1 MRALIYADW
10 IIIRKTILRYL
21 GFALLILSPIV
32 ILANGDEEFAPGTSA
47 AVMCV
52 VMVTFYLVIG
62 LFSADETNGW
72 ELVRLTLPTSTHQ
85 VVRSRYVF
93 MVLVLAIMAVVGTI
107 LGIVVEWVIP
117 LFHGVLTVPRGGL
130 VVCLAS
136 LGACLML
143 MVFLAIEMPI
153 MFWKGMTK
161 ARMALSIPMLLPLL
175 LTIEPTRDAVMSFAE
190 KLEGI
195 EKALGTPV
203 PIFIAIA
210 AIACVLYVA
219 SMLLSER
226 VYAARDF

>member
-10 IIIRKTILRYL
+10 IIVRKTILRYL
-21 GFALLILSPIV
+21 GFALLIVSPIV
-32 ILANGDEEFAPGTSA
+32 VMANGGEEFAPGTSA

-52 VMVTFYLVIG
+52 AMVTFYLTIG
-62 LFSADETNGW
+62 LFSTDETNDW
-72 ELVRLTLPTSTHQ
+72 ELVRLTLPTTARQ

-93 MVLVLAIMAVVGTI
+93 TTLVLAVMAVLGTVVGI
-107 LGIVVEWVIP
+107 LVEWAIP
-117 LFHGVLTVPRGGL
+117 LLHGVLTVPRGGL
-130 VVCLAS
+130 VIGLSA
-136 LGACLML
+136 LGACIML

-161 ARMALSIPMLLPLL
+161 ARMAFSIPMLLPLL
-175 LTIEPTRDAVMSFAE
+175 LTIEPARNAIMSFAD
-190 KLEGI
+190 KLEDL

-210 AIACVLYVA
+210 AIACLLYLG

-226 VYAARDF
+226 LYAARDF